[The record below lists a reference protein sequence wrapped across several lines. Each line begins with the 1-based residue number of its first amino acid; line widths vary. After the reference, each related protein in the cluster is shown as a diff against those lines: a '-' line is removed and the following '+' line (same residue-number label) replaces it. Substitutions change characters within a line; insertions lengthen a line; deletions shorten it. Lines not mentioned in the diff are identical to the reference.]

1 MIASQAVRNIRVM
14 ASKSQRRRAAK
25 RKRAQRGARPV
36 EAEDTP
42 TLPRPL
48 RLAMEGYERM
58 ATLVDQ
64 SANEAEAREIL
75 DEQLRAA
82 VERVME
88 LTERFDAFDVI
99 ECLKISETRSDPET
113 YSETEHEGLAAV
125 IELAAAILSCRGT
138 RYPGA
143 EHLATSR
150 LPHEVIDEVRT
161 ACREVADVGSM
172 ALLLDAVTASDDQA
186 KLAMSAALREIFVR
200 NLTYEHMLIDTLA
213 GLFDEP
219 AVELAS
225 RQAIGCTGAEV
236 RSVVSALQEMH
247 AEAWHA
253 RFASVAEFMNFLT
266 EAHASWLAAAEA
278 ADAAGDPPPAVDD
291 AERERARELYDATW
305 SRPADASVVDVLA
318 VASRTGLPA
327 EVVSIAVELLSQPM
341 TGGEPL
347 TATKVFLSGRTPFRT
362 RPLLSDP
369 DGSIMAVH
377 ESLVLAAVRDRME
390 EELKNSAGWNVYTKH
405 RGEFLEAV
413 SLGHLQTLL
422 PGANVRS
429 SLKYFVPDPT
439 RIEPTPATYTKL
451 VEGDGLVL
459 LDDVAIILEAKAG
472 AFGTEAR
479 AGSRT
484 RLRSDL
490 RKLLTEAAKQ
500 SARLRER
507 LDLDGGVRLQDGSWL
522 DLSGVREVHQIVV
535 TLEDLSSIATE
546 TVELV
551 RAGLLSID
559 DLPWTV
565 SVHDLRIIA
574 ELVERPAEFLLYLR
588 RRTEPMVT
596 LLHHAVDELDLFLE
610 FFANG
615 LYVEPDPKEVHS
627 RMPHLGEPSVAA
639 RRRFEGQGVA
649 ILTSRTDALDAWY
662 FHNLGIR
669 EAQAPKPSHNA
680 NPKVQEL
687 VDSLEQMRQDGWL
700 ATGATLLAA
709 SSALQDRFAK
719 MAPDLQRLTRRDDES
734 HSYTTFSAGDGNDT
748 VLLIWVTLA
757 KTESVA
763 SATRRLR
770 PYMLA
775 KKHQMQA
782 ATAACMIFGP
792 DPLPLALLYE
802 NKPTGSDPDLDAVI
816 AESNLRPPT
825 AGVDPR
831 PGRGASRRRGG

>member
-1 MIASQAVRNIRVM
+1 MM

-25 RKRAQRGARPV
+25 RKRAQRRARPL
-36 EAEDTP
+36 EAEDIP

-48 RLAMEGYERM
+48 RLAVEAYERM
-58 ATLVDQ
+58 ATVLGQ
-64 SANEAEAREIL
+64 SANEAEARNIL

-82 VERVME
+82 VERVVD

-99 ECLKISETRSDPET
+99 ECLKISETLSDPET
-113 YSETEHEGLAAV
+113 YRETEHEGLAAV
-125 IELAAAILSCRGT
+125 IELAAVILSCRGT
-138 RYPGA
+138 RYPDA

-150 LPHEVIDEVRT
+150 LPHEVIDEVRA
-161 ACREVADVGSM
+161 ACREVTDVGSM

-186 KLAMSAALREIFVR
+186 KLAMFAALREVFVR
-200 NLTYEHMLIDTLA
+200 NLIYEHMLIDTLA
-213 GLFDEP
+213 GLFDQP
-219 AVELAS
+219 AVELAC
-225 RQAIGCTGAEV
+225 RQAIGCTGAVV

-247 AEAWHA
+247 AEAWQA
-253 RFASVAEFMNFLT
+253 RFASVGDFMKFVT
-266 EAHASWLAAAEA
+266 EAHAAWLAAAEA
-278 ADAAGDPPPAVDD
+278 ADAAGDPPPVDD
-291 AERERARELYDATW
+291 AERERARELYDAAW
-305 SRPADASVVDVLA
+305 SSPADASLVDVLA
-318 VASRTGLPA
+318 VSDRTGLPA
-327 EVVSIAVELLSQPM
+327 EEVAIVVELFSQPM
-341 TGGEPL
+341 AGGDPL
-347 TATKVFLSGRTPFRT
+347 MATKEYLSGRTPFRT

-369 DGSIMAVH
+369 DGSVMAVH

-390 EELKNSAGWNVYTKH
+390 EELKSSAGWNVYTKH

-413 SLGHLQTLL
+413 SLGHLRALL
-422 PGANVRS
+422 PGAAVRS

-439 RIEPTPATYTKL
+439 KVEPTPATYTKL
-451 VEGDGLVL
+451 VEGDGLLL
-459 LDDVAIILEAKAG
+459 LDDIAIILEAKAG
-472 AFGTEAR
+472 AFSTEAR
-479 AGSRT
+479 GGDRT

-490 RKLLTEAAKQ
+490 RKLLTDAAKQ

-507 LDLDGGVRLQDGSWL
+507 LDLDGGVRLWDGSWL

-551 RAGLLSID
+551 RAGLLNVD

-574 ELVERPAEFLLYLR
+574 ELIERPAEFLLYLR

-615 LYVEPDPKEVHS
+615 LYVEPDPEEVHS
-627 RMPHLGEPSVAA
+627 RLPHLGEPSVAA
-639 RRRFEGQGVA
+639 RRRFEAQGVA
-649 ILTSRTDALDAWY
+649 LLTSRTDALDAWY

-680 NPKVQEL
+680 NRKVREL
-687 VDSLEQMRQDGWL
+687 VDSLEEMRQDGWL
-700 ATGATLLAA
+700 ATSATLLSA
-709 SSALQDRFAK
+709 SSALQDRFAQ

-734 HSYTTFSAGDGNDT
+734 HSYTTFLAGDGNDT

-763 SATRRLR
+763 SAIRRLR
-770 PYMLA
+770 PYILA

-792 DPLPLALLYE
+792 DPLPRALLYE
-802 NKPTGSDPDLDAVI
+802 NKPTGTDPDVDAVI

-825 AGVDPR
+825 AGIDPR
-831 PGRGASRRRGG
+831 PGRRGTGRRRVR